1 MADQT
6 SKKAKKKW
14 EKLSVEM
21 KARPPMSLKE
31 ARKLLGIE
39 LSKRHSDIEL
49 TLMLWEMKKLSE
61 LLLDEQISRST
72 KTEGVI

>member
-1 MADQT
+1 MTDKA
-6 SKKAKKKW
+6 SKKTKKKW
-14 EKLSVEM
+14 QKLSAEM
-21 KARPPMSLKE
+21 KANPPMSLNE

-39 LSKRHSDIEL
+39 LSKRYSDAEL

-72 KTEGVI
+72 KTEGVV